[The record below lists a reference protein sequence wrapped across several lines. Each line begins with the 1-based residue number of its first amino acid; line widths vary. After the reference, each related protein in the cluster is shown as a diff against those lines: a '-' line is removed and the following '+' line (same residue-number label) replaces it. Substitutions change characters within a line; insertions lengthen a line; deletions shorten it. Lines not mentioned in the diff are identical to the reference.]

1 MVHLYKLATREV
13 KCRNKAVLFIMKVT
27 FKLMG
32 IPFSVL
38 YIFQNLFE
46 LDVTVWKAEIFLNV
60 IYIDNLHAK
69 IIFVILAWCKYG
81 I

>member
-1 MVHLYKLATREV
+1 
-13 KCRNKAVLFIMKVT
+13 
-27 FKLMG
+27 MG